1 MARRNPTKQKQ
12 QQQQSNEL
20 LNVFNA
26 KDLPVEKFANSLGL
40 PFISSLPKEYIQ
52 LVPDSVKLIKSFPSV
67 VSNLSDDNVNQ
78 LSTTT
83 ATTTTTDNVFSSME
97 MELPHSSELITPNTD
112 NNVNENDI
120 NMDSD
125 DNLLIK
131 KSSINV
137 ISNET
142 KLKPLDLVQDTSTDD
157 DTIEDDQHSRKS
169 VNKLVCSSTFWFVCL
184 CINLDL
190 MKYDYFYC
198 ESFKR

>member
-1 MARRNPTKQKQ
+1 M
-12 QQQQSNEL
+12 
-20 LNVFNA
+20 
-26 KDLPVEKFANSLGL
+26 
-40 PFISSLPKEYIQ
+40 
-52 LVPDSVKLIKSFPSV
+52 IKSFPSV
-67 VSNLSDDNVNQ
+67 ISNLSDDNVNQ

-83 ATTTTTDNVFSSME
+83 ATTDNVFSSID
-97 MELPHSSELITPNTD
+97 LPHSTELVTSNTD
-112 NNVNENDI
+112 NNVDENDI

-137 ISNET
+137 IPNET

-184 CINLDL
+184 F
-190 MKYDYFYC
+190 FY
-198 ESFKR
+198 

>member
-1 MARRNPTKQKQ
+1 M
-12 QQQQSNEL
+12 
-20 LNVFNA
+20 
-26 KDLPVEKFANSLGL
+26 
-40 PFISSLPKEYIQ
+40 
-52 LVPDSVKLIKSFPSV
+52 IKSFPSV
-67 VSNLSDDNVNQ
+67 ISNLSDDNVNQ

-83 ATTTTTDNVFSSME
+83 ATTDNVFSSMK
-97 MELPHSSELITPNTD
+97 MDLPHSTQLITSNTD
-112 NNVNENDI
+112 NNVDENDI

-137 ISNET
+137 IPNET

-184 CINLDL
+184 FL
-190 MKYDYFYC
+190 Y
-198 ESFKR
+198 